1 MNKSPDKQS
10 QIYGTAATGNYPEK
24 ASYHNSCTNKLK
36 TEKNRYCCR
45 NLDQSIGTQN
55 LQIWLITLHYSFA
68 LAVLLSKEKK
78 S

>member
-36 TEKNRYCCR
+36 TEKNRCCCR
-45 NLDQSIGTQN
+45 NLDKSIGTQN
-55 LQIWLITLHYSFA
+55 LHI
-68 LAVLLSKEKK
+68 
-78 S
+78 